1 MVNTRPPKR
10 EDIPHIAYGLLI
22 AFLFIAIQFGHTI
35 YESVQFC
42 AFLFLLPLLL
52 PGLIGNIKIV
62 ALPVLLAAFA
72 FYFSTAVYINSSNVL
87 HNLLWS
93 TRSFV
98 CFLCIVSARYAPLN
112 RVPRLP
118 TSVFWVLVALI
129 GALTVAQWAYLQ
141 GIISHN
147 TLIPNN
153 YFAVDTGTVAEDK
166 TDLALAGG
174 WESIYRS
181 SAFYTEPSYLGFICL
196 CLYVIRHQ
204 AEAIKSNLI
213 AFALLLFLCLVAK
226 TASGFI
232 ILCFF
237 FFVVNA
243 RGIVLNRRR
252 YPILAILFGVVIYFS
267 LPFISRVLGSTD
279 SASEPSGYIRLVF
292 PMKCVSAVFLHAPLG
307 VPQAELPDFFQANLP
322 ADATIGN
329 FDNGLVNV
337 FLYFGIFGFVI
348 WICFIGMMRNWA
360 LALFVM
366 LCALYNGNVFAYD
379 KAFLISISILI
390 AMQKTRGQSSMT
402 FRAVAKTGG
411 RPIQYSVEPRLC
423 IAGKQKSTKV

>member
-1 MVNTRPPKR
+1 MCCYLSPMPAPWRSGQTEPRPGPPGRSPTTVRLQPGGELHPASRRPTAQEVIFVPGLRPLCAGRPPPPSCAATFR
-10 EDIPHIAYGLLI
+10 RPSCAGRSGADQVRRRRNT
-22 AFLFIAIQFGHTI
+22 AF
-35 YESVQFC
+35 SRR
-42 AFLFLLPLLL
+42 
-52 PGLIGNIKIV
+52 
-62 ALPVLLAAFA
+62 
-72 FYFSTAVYINSSNVL
+72 
-87 HNLLWS
+87 
-93 TRSFV
+93 TRHLRI
-98 CFLCIVSARYAPLN
+98 CQRP
-112 RVPRLP
+112 P
-118 TSVFWVLVALI
+118 
-129 GALTVAQWAYLQ
+129 GALTRNF
-141 GIISHN
+141 N
-147 TLIPNN
+147 TASPGESLATVFLI
-153 YFAVDTGTVAEDK
+153 FG
-166 TDLALAGG
+166 L
-174 WESIYRS
+174 
-181 SAFYTEPSYLGFICL
+181 AFYTEPSYLGFICL